1 MSASS
6 TTLRLITLLFLLA
19 GILLLRKPVFGQT
32 NLTSPQIRAAH
43 PSASQLIESATI
55 SAHRINI
62 EVTKIWQSASNRS
75 NPSRVSRPSPLPREI
90 RLDTRNPRIALL
102 ARSKNSAP

>member
-32 NLTSPQIRAAH
+32 NATSPQIRADH
-43 PSASQLIESATI
+43 PFA
-55 SAHRINI
+55 
-62 EVTKIWQSASNRS
+62 
-75 NPSRVSRPSPLPREI
+75 VSPR
-90 RLDTRNPRIALL
+90 
-102 ARSKNSAP
+102 

>member
-32 NLTSPQIRAAH
+32 NVTSPQIRAAH
-43 PSASQLIESATI
+43 PSAS
-55 SAHRINI
+55 INR
-62 EVTKIWQSASNRS
+62 VRDNLRTSN
-75 NPSRVSRPSPLPREI
+75 
-90 RLDTRNPRIALL
+90 
-102 ARSKNSAP
+102 